1 MSPAPLWGEVTPSSP
16 RRTQLTYEVA
26 KRGTETPVRVYAD
39 GVFDVFHS
47 GHARALMQAKNIFP
61 NTYLM
66 VGGEWGVVC
75 MVGGEWEGCVH
86 GRR

>member
-1 MSPAPLWGEVTPSSP
+1 MSSGVALQSPAPLCHEVTPP
-16 RRTQLTYEVA
+16 TRRTRQLTYDEA
-26 KRGTETPVRVYAD
+26 KRGTEDPVRVYAD

-66 VGGEWGVVC
+66 VGGGWVWWQFGSAS
-75 MVGGEWEGCVH
+75 H
-86 GRR
+86 T